1 MGNPCGTTNAK
12 IYKTMDV
19 NGVPIYYGSG
29 VNPVNSPAQYFV
41 AWGKGVISSGL
52 IHTFNSESLE
62 QGSLWFVDEDEAEV
76 QYAKL
81 QEVLSKR

>member
-12 IYKTMDV
+12 IYMTMEV
-19 NGVPIYYGSG
+19 KGVPIYCGSG
-29 VNPVNSPAQYFV
+29 VNPVNSPAQHFV

-52 IHTFNSESLE
+52 IHTFNIESLE
-62 QGSLWFVDEDEAEV
+62 QGILWFVDEEEAEA